1 MFKNLRLISLLT
13 LIYLNFT
20 NQLYSSDIPVILIAP
35 SKTPQSNSTVGS
47 SVIVLD
53 ENLDYNYLYIVTLA
67 SVTDCNTYSI
77 SF

>member
-1 MFKNLRLISLLT
+1 MHVAGILAKSST
-13 LIYLNFT
+13 LIY
-20 NQLYSSDIPVILIAP
+20 
-35 SKTPQSNSTVGS
+35 G
-47 SVIVLD
+47 IVLD